1 MTKSPKKENKLNNYL
16 KFIAKVFLKHLVWIF
31 PLLYIGFN
39 VNLEFGFFALCLII
53 SFTYW
58 EFEKFKLPFKLKI
71 HITNSTIKLFYNL
84 AVWPLFFLTALAIFE
99 GIRNNYSTGDNLVDF
114 IFPLFY
120 SIGLTSILIALTSMI
135 KTGKKWVILALI
147 YILFD
152 FPGAMPYN
160 YLFFHEKLKAQN
172 GFDVDLKEY
181 KNQLDSTSVLIDP
194 IFKNLNEKASQ
205 CSSNIKYKKDEID
218 EIEAEKRNYDTD
230 GNKPESQKHSKALN
244 KLNKKL
250 SELNQLN
257 QEKAILESKIESK
270 YDFDTLKKLWTDSI
284 ANLSLKRTARIQA
297 MNEFKKDLN
306 SFTNALIFPEKESEI
321 NALKANIKKID
332 PIQKTQLEVIQDL
345 FIYTKNLVGIPT
357 YTKNLVG
364 IKTKKVLTPEDNNF
378 IEMCLLPSIIIDL
391 LPLLF
396 SIVYAK
402 WNETQ
407 ETLEQ

>member
-16 KFIAKVFLKHLVWIF
+16 KFITKVFLKHLVWIF

-39 VNLEFGFFALCLII
+39 MNLEFGFFALCLII

-99 GIRNNYSTGDNLVDF
+99 GIRNNYSTGDNKLDF

-181 KNQLDSTSVLIDP
+181 KNQLENTSTLMAPFIDSLVKERDADSINKIDKENEITQTKSRIDDP
-194 IFKNLNEKASQ
+194 DVKRDEWQLSKLTRKLTRLENTLRTFNLNYNKLQAEINSAEIFKGLDS
-205 CSSNIKYKKDEID
+205 Y
-218 EIEAEKRNYDTD
+218 
-230 GNKPESQKHSKALN
+230 
-244 KLNKKL
+244 
-250 SELNQLN
+250 
-257 QEKAILESKIESK
+257 
-270 YDFDTLKKLWTDSI
+270 WTDSI
-284 ANLSLKRTARIQA
+284 VNLSIKRTARIQA
-297 MNEFKKDLN
+297 MNEFKREFK
-306 SFTNALIFPEKESEI
+306 SFTDKLIIRGKESDIKE
-321 NALKANIKKID
+321 LRANIKKID
-332 PIQKTQLEVIQDL
+332 PIQQTQLEVIEDL
-345 FIYTKNLVGIPT
+345 YT

-364 IKTKKVLTPEDNNF
+364 IKTKKELTPEDNNF

>member
-16 KFIAKVFLKHLVWIF
+16 KFITKVFLKHLVWIF

-39 VNLEFGFFALCLII
+39 MNLEFGFFALCLII

-99 GIRNNYSTGDNLVDF
+99 GIRNNYSTGDNKLDF

-181 KNQLDSTSVLIDP
+181 KNQLDSTSTLMAPFIDSLVKERDADS
-194 IFKNLNEKASQ
+194 ITLFQKEKEINEMQTK
-205 CSSNIKYKKDEID
+205 IEDPDVKKDELQSKVLRRKLKIL
-218 EIEAEKRNYDTD
+218 EKTQNTFKL
-230 GNKPESQKHSKALN
+230 NFN
-244 KLNKKL
+244 KL
-250 SELNQLN
+250 
-257 QEKAILESKIESK
+257 KAEINSAEIFKRLDS
-270 YDFDTLKKLWTDSI
+270 YWTDSI
-284 ANLSLKRTARIQA
+284 VNLSIKRTARIQA
-297 MNEFKKDLN
+297 MNEFKREFK
-306 SFTNALIFPEKESEI
+306 SFTDKLIIRGKESEI
-321 NALKANIKKID
+321 KDLRANIKNID
-332 PIQKTQLEVIQDL
+332 PIQQTQLEVIEDL
-345 FIYTKNLVGIPT
+345 YT

-364 IKTKKVLTPEDNNF
+364 IKTKKELTSEDNNF

>member
-181 KNQLDSTSVLIDP
+181 KNQLDSTSILMAPFIDSLVKERDADS
-194 IFKNLNEKASQ
+194 I
-205 CSSNIKYKKDEID
+205 NIKDKDNEID
-218 EIEAEKRNYDTD
+218 AILIQLKGLDVKRDGLPLLKLSRKLTKLENTRSTFKLNY
-230 GNKPESQKHSKALN
+230 N
-244 KLNKKL
+244 KLKGEINSAKNFKGL
-250 SELNQLN
+250 DS
-257 QEKAILESKIESK
+257 
-270 YDFDTLKKLWTDSI
+270 YWTDSI

-345 FIYTKNLVGIPT
+345 FIYTKNLVGI
-357 YTKNLVG
+357 
-364 IKTKKVLTPEDNNF
+364 KTKKVLTPEVNNF